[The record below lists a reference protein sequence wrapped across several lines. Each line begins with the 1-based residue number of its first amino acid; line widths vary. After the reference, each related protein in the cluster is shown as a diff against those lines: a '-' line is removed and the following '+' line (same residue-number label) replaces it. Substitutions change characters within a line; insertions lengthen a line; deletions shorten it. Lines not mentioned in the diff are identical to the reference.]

1 MNYKI
6 GTRTRIGSVLPLLGG
21 KMPDQR
27 ILDVESYR
35 DWGYWEIVSGR
46 SDLVGPSTSS
56 IDLVA

>member
-1 MNYKI
+1 M

-21 KMPDQR
+21 KMPDQG